1 MLIALFIVL
10 GLVALLLILAAL
22 QPAEFRYE
30 RCTLIAAPPAT
41 IFPHV
46 NELKNWMAWSPWEKM
61 DPAMRRTFSGPA
73 SGVGATYAWEGNNKI
88 GAGRMT
94 ITESQP
100 DALIQLRLEFL
111 KPFACTNRGEFTFTP
126 GKGGTLVTW
135 SMDGT
140 NKFIGRLM
148 GVFMNMD
155 KLCGDSFAEGL
166 ATLKKLAESGGKS

>member
-1 MLIALFIVL
+1 
-10 GLVALLLILAAL
+10 
-22 QPAEFRYE
+22 
-30 RCTLIAAPPAT
+30 
-41 IFPHV
+41 V

-73 SGVGATYAWEGNNKI
+73 AGVGAAYAWEGSNKI

-94 ITESQP
+94 ITESKP
-100 DALIQLRLEFL
+100 DALIHLRLEFL

-148 GVFMNMD
+148 GVFINLD
-155 KLCGDSFAEGL
+155 KMCGDSFEEGL
-166 ATLKKLAESGGKS
+166 ATLKKLAEKEPAS